1 MTVIELECDYRLDV
15 IITIVIPTYIMLTVI
30 AGMSRHS
37 LPAQA
42 LPHRRTPLV
51 VVLACIM

>member
-30 AGMSRHS
+30 AGMNRHS